1 MIEGKNFRI
10 IEDKDILKACNFL
23 EDAAIGMLKEQE
35 KDHDEHDQ
43 YILDFVSNIF
53 TTISAA
59 GIGAAV
65 ARTQGGLVL
74 MKEGYTQEDQKEAET
89 AMEELRK
96 KYRAAAAATTG
107 GIPQ

>member
-10 IEDKDILKACNFL
+10 IEDQDILKACNFL
-23 EDAAIGMLKEQE
+23 EDAGIGMLKEQE

-43 YILDFVSNIF
+43 YILEFVDNIF
-53 TTISAA
+53 TAITAA
-59 GIGAAV
+59 GVGAAV

-74 MKEGYTQEDQKEAET
+74 LKEGATEEDKQ
-89 AMEELRK
+89 
-96 KYRAAAAATTG
+96 AAAEALREKRHKANHNSQGEG

>member
-1 MIEGKNFRI
+1 MIDGQNFRI
-10 IEDKDILKACNFL
+10 IEDEDILKACNFL

-53 TTISAA
+53 TAIAAA
-59 GIGAAV
+59 GVGAAV
-65 ARTQGGLVL
+65 ARTQGGLVIINE
-74 MKEGYTQEDQKEAET
+74 KATEED
-89 AMEELRK
+89 RK
-96 KYRAAAAATTG
+96 AAADALRERRQKLNNTERPGG

>member
-1 MIEGKNFRI
+1 MIDGKNFRI
-10 IEDKDILKACNFL
+10 IEDEDILKACNFL

-53 TTISAA
+53 TAIAAA
-59 GIGAAV
+59 GVGAAV
-65 ARTQGGLVL
+65 AKTQGGLVIINE
-74 MKEGYTQEDQKEAET
+74 KATEED
-89 AMEELRK
+89 RK
-96 KYRAAAAATTG
+96 AAADVLRERCQQLNNTACPGG